1 MTGSA
6 NVTESAATNTRHAG
20 AMRATATVVQK
31 ELRIL
36 RRDWLGIC
44 LLILAPIVVISVAGF
59 SLAKVYG
66 GDAGAHLLPVVDEDH
81 GEAGKAI
88 TDALA
93 AIHEVD
99 LRRVDSRDEAQ
110 RIVRDRGDAAAAL
123 IILDGTTTMLSS
135 GGEPQLLLY
144 TDPVKH
150 LEIVNFKLLIS
161 EVLRRVSAAAV
172 DRARRDAIATEARLR
187 EQLEEESANASAD
200 LRASLVNLQREASR
214 RQAES
219 EKLVAKQLL
228 LAQVRI
234 QDAID
239 QQLARIG
246 EQLTIADQSQRAQL
260 TELRD
265 YFMKL
270 DQSREQFAQWLM
282 RLRDLA
288 GSHASEI
295 PPPPEFPL
303 PPADIENLSSGDHV
317 AIDFAKIRSGLK
329 ESTTLSGLQLSRFS
343 FPSVST
349 LPEYSRIEQLP
360 KIDHIAIPSFSLP
373 GSIGFEE
380 QNLTG
385 ASPKVNI
392 FDQEVPG
399 FGVTFV
405 LVGMLFGV
413 ALGLADEREWGTLDR
428 LRASRS
434 PIAATL
440 VGKLL
445 SRFIVG
451 LTQMI
456 ILFAVGR
463 LAFGISLG
471 QAPAALLLPS
481 SAIVFG
487 AAAFGLMVAALVR
500 SRDSV
505 LPAGA
510 IAIMTMA
517 AVGGCWWPQELEPP
531 LMKTIALSLPTTWAM
546 NSYNDLMIRHFP
558 ASSAILP
565 FAVITGFGVLYITIA
580 VAVQARRFL

>member
-1 MTGSA
+1 MKGSA
-6 NVTESAATNTRHAG
+6 DVTAVAAAKPRHAG
-20 AMRATATVVQK
+20 MVRAIATVVEK

-36 RRDWLGIC
+36 RRDWIGIC
-44 LLILAPIVVISVAGF
+44 LLILAPVVVISVAGF

-66 GDAGAHLLPVVDEDH
+66 GDAGAHLLPIVDEDH
-81 GEAGKAI
+81 GEAAKAI

-93 AIHEVD
+93 AINEVD
-99 LRRVDSRDEAQ
+99 LRAIDSRAEAQ
-110 RIVRDRGDAAAAL
+110 RMVRDRGEAAAAL
-123 IILDGTTTMLSS
+123 IIPAGTTTRLSE
-135 GGEPQLLLY
+135 GEKPELLLY

-161 EVLRRVSAAAV
+161 DVSRGVSAAAV
-172 DRARRDAIATEARLR
+172 DRARSDGIAAEDRLR
-187 EQLEEESANASAD
+187 KQLEDGAKASAD
-200 LRASLVNLQREASR
+200 LRASLMNLQREATR
-214 RQAES
+214 RQKQS
-219 EKLVAKQLL
+219 EKLLDRQLL
-228 LAQVRI
+228 LAQERI
-234 QDAID
+234 QEAID

-246 EQLTIADQSQRAQL
+246 EQLTVADESQRAQL

-270 DQSREQFAQWLM
+270 AQAREQFALWLM
-282 RLRDLA
+282 RLWDLA
-288 GSHASEI
+288 GRRASEI
-295 PPPPEFPL
+295 PRPPEFPS
-303 PPADIENLSSGDHV
+303 PPRDIENFSGGDDPV
-317 AIDFAKIRSGLK
+317 IDLGKIRSDLK
-329 ESTTLSGLQLSRFS
+329 GSIKLSGLQLPWFAS
-343 FPSVST
+343 PSVPS
-349 LPEYSRIEQLP
+349 LPEFSRIAHLP
-360 KIDHIAIPSFSLP
+360 KINHLTIPSFSLP
-373 GSIGFEE
+373 GSIGFVEK
-380 QNLTG
+380 NLTG

-445 SRFIVG
+445 SRFLIG

-487 AAAFGLMVAALVR
+487 AAAFGLMAAALVH

-531 LMKTIALSLPTTWAM
+531 LMKTLALCLPTTWAM

-565 FAVITGFGVLYITIA
+565 FAVIIGFGVMYIAIA